1 MNKTII
7 ILLLLLNCTMR
18 AFSQNYLISGEISVK
33 AGESYIYTPTY
44 SGATWGAP
52 VTWTVSNGKFFSANG
67 SKTFTDYVGTG
78 TVVSVVWDNIQGKG
92 SLSFSVGSIRGF
104 MNNVSIYSVKDAV
117 ITDIYYNGNRL
128 SSDIIEIPKDKE
140 GSFVCKLGQV
150 MYPNAPYYGDFEIYS
165 FKWVLPKSFGG
176 QTITKEN
183 EMVIDYDRNVGDG
196 EKITITPVGYNNYLG
211 KTKTLTI
218 KRTDGT
224 PSPPPSPS
232 GETVMDVTI
241 TDKRWY
247 ETHANLYIKNV
258 RVTNGANAYFNG
270 EKSVRIVP
278 GFVAEKGSIVTI
290 ISRWFPTWIPD
301 PKKEISISDYSEDG
315 IVNLDINK
323 GKLNQNTPNPASFIT
338 SISFLVP
345 EIRKNASIQLCNIM
359 GISVMK
365 IPITSIGQN
374 SIDVNTTELTNGVY
388 MYSLIV
394 DDCLIDTKRMVVAN

>member
-7 ILLLLLNCTMR
+7 ILFLLLNCTMR

-78 TVVSVVWDNIQGKG
+78 TVISVVWDNIRGKG

-117 ITDIYYNGNRL
+117 ITDVYYNGNRL
-128 SSDIIEIPKDKE
+128 SSDIIEIPKDEE

-176 QTITKEN
+176 QTITKGN

-211 KTKTLTI
+211 RTKTISI
-218 KRTDGT
+218 KRTGSPT
-224 PSPPPSPS
+224 PPPPPPFD
-232 GETVMDVTI
+232 GNIKNVTI
-241 TDKRWY
+241 TSNKTY
-247 ETHANLYIKNV
+247 KHSNIYVENVTIKS
-258 RVTNGANAYFNG
+258 GANVVMNG
-270 EKSVRIVP
+270 YNSVRIVP
-278 GFVAEKGSIVTI
+278 GFTAELGSTI
-290 ISRWFPTWIPD
+290 RIYNGTVSNAQTRT
-301 PKKEISISDYSEDG
+301 
-315 IVNLDINK
+315 IVNEEEGGIKESIEVDKNIA
-323 GKLNQNTPNPASFIT
+323 KLYQNYPSPAYSMTTIPCV
-338 SISFLVP
+338 IP
-345 EIRKNASIQLCNIM
+345 EKTRSAYIQVYNLM
-359 GISVMK
+359 GILVLK

-394 DDCLIDTKRMVVAN
+394 EDCLIDTKRMVAAN